1 MNKEDA
7 ARRRQIGQGHAE
19 QSVLV
24 IAVDEEGSDAD
35 AQIRQQSMPPHMNPS
50 TFAVAWDIL
59 KTGGLRGLYRG
70 YTATLIRESAY
81 GPYFC
86 S

>member
-1 MNKEDA
+1 MLRLHVSGRVA
-7 ARRRQIGQGHAE
+7 G
-19 QSVLV
+19 
-24 IAVDEEGSDAD
+24 GSQTAD
-35 AQIRQQSMPPHMNPS
+35 TQIRQQSMPPHMNPS
-50 TFAVAWDIL
+50 TFSVAWDIVR
-59 KTGGLRGLYRG
+59 TGGLRGLYRG

>member
-1 MNKEDA
+1 MGIRGVA
-7 ARRRQIGQGHAE
+7 GMRRHMGCRLLSETVQKGACLH
-19 QSVLV
+19 
-24 IAVDEEGSDAD
+24 
-35 AQIRQQSMPPHMNPS
+35 QIRQQSMPPHMNPS

-59 KTGGLRGLYRG
+59 RTGGIKGLYRG

>member
-1 MNKEDA
+1 
-7 ARRRQIGQGHAE
+7 
-19 QSVLV
+19 
-24 IAVDEEGSDAD
+24 
-35 AQIRQQSMPPHMNPS
+35 MPPHMNPS